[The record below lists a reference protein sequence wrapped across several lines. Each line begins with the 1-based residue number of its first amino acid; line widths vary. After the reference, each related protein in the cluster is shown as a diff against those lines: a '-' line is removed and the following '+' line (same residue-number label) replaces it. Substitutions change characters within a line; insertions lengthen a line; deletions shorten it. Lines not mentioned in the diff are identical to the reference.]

1 MLLDSH
7 AKSIEGRFS
16 IGEVAKSTG
25 TTVKTVR
32 YYDEIGLLKP
42 TMHTEG
48 RHRLYTTAEVWRLE
62 LILTLRYLNFGIDE
76 IRKIISGEI
85 SVSKALDW
93 QIEALSTQQR
103 TLSNM
108 ITILQRAKE
117 NGIGEDSL
125 HHIHDLV
132 ASISANTE
140 DRKKFIFKKIK
151 ESMIIDQFPYD
162 WKEPLIQSIDGIFPK
177 NKKIT
182 ALQSSAWNEMEELL
196 KDSQF
201 HTEFRQSMEDCVNAV
216 QQYSVNQD
224 LWDKKTV
231 EIYSRVIDA
240 VKAQHPPESTAVQEI
255 VEYYASKFAQMLQV
269 PVTPDLLRYFMK
281 VARISGTDRVL
292 RFWELRAILN
302 PDMECALKAK
312 KLLYQGIMWKIAQ
325 LEEVQIKKKQAISK

>member
-1 MLLDSH
+1 MDSH
-7 AKSIEGRFS
+7 AKAGEGRFS

-48 RHRLYTTAEVWRLE
+48 GHRLYTTEEIWRLE

-85 SVSKALDW
+85 SVSMALDW
-93 QIEALSTQQR
+93 QIEALSAQQR
-103 TLSNM
+103 TLGNM

-117 NGIGEDSL
+117 SGIGEDSL
-125 HHIHDLV
+125 RHIHDLV
-132 ASISANTE
+132 ESVSANTE
-140 DRKKFIFKKIK
+140 ERKQFIFEKIK

-162 WKEPLIQSIDGIFPK
+162 WKEPLIQSIEEIFPK

-182 ALQSSAWNEMEELL
+182 SLQSAAWNEMEELL
-196 KDSQF
+196 KDPQF
-201 HTEFRQSMEDCVNAV
+201 HTEFRQSMEDCMNAV
-216 QQYSVNQD
+216 HQYSVNQE
-224 LWDKKTV
+224 LWDRKTV
-231 EIYSRVIDA
+231 EIYNRVIDA
-240 VKAQHPPESTAVQEI
+240 LKAQQSPESPAVQEI
-255 VEYYASKFAQMLQV
+255 VEYYASKFAQLLQV
-269 PVTPDLLRYFMK
+269 PITPDLLRYFMK

-292 RFWELRAILN
+292 RFWELRSILN
-302 PDMECALKAK
+302 PDMECVLKAK

-325 LEEVQIKKKQAISK
+325 LEAVQIEK